1 MKTFR
6 MLCATLLFSPAAAI
20 AGTISEAH
28 PDVILCSFSAAG
40 ALPAGDAVLYVAG
53 IGDDGSVVYQAQGMS
68 PMTAV
73 FDADGQL
80 QGPSENVCGGMSL
93 SDLEAAGKTRNY

>member
-1 MKTFR
+1 MN
-6 MLCATLLFSPAAAI
+6 TLRILVALFLFSPAAAT

-28 PDVILCSFSAAG
+28 PDVILCPLPASG

-53 IGDDGSVVYQAQGMS
+53 IGEDGSVVYQAQGMS

-93 SDLEAAGKTRNY
+93 SDLEATGKTRNY